1 MGERDKPYLPEW
13 QGEVVAQ
20 SLDDIPKPLFAGGT
34 VTISKEALLALGV
47 AGEDFRALLERHL
60 IGDWG
65 DLREDE
71 KMLNELA
78 VAYGEDVL
86 SAYRLNTGVEI
97 WITTD
102 RDRESTIIEL
112 PQEAKARTEEK

>member
-1 MGERDKPYLPEW
+1 MGERDKPYFPEW

-20 SLDDIPKPLFAGGT
+20 ALDDIPKPLFAGGT
-34 VTISKEALLALGV
+34 VAISKEALQALGV

-60 IGDWG
+60 TGDWG
-65 DLREDE
+65 NLREDE

>member
-1 MGERDKPYLPEW
+1 
-13 QGEVVAQ
+13 
-20 SLDDIPKPLFAGGT
+20 
-34 VTISKEALLALGV
+34 
-47 AGEDFRALLERHL
+47 LERHL
-60 IGDWG
+60 TGDWG
-65 DLREDE
+65 DLREEE

-78 VAYGEDVL
+78 VAHGEDVL